1 MSENKAADQQK
12 KSISDKELDVLNFWK
27 SNDIFEKSLEKEV
40 DGVRKQNFSFYD
52 GPPFATGVP
61 HHGHILAGTMK
72 DIIPRYRTMK
82 GDYVRR
88 VWGWDCHGLPIENL
102 IEKELNLN
110 HKKEIEEYGL
120 DKFNQAC
127 FDSVLRY
134 EKEWKE
140 IVPRVGR
147 WVDMNHPYKTMDA
160 SYTESIWWSWKELFE
175 RGLAYEGYKVMH
187 ICPRCE
193 TTLAQ
198 SEVAQGYKDVTDIS
212 LTAKFELVDEP
223 GTFLLAWT
231 TTPWTLPG
239 NTALAVNLDADYV
252 KVSYFDMD
260 MSAVRVRDVKHG
272 EPSIIDPIT
281 INSGIVIL
289 AKDTLEKVL
298 KGKQF
303 EIIEEVKGSDL
314 VGKKYIPVF
323 DYYKN
328 AEISNRQNIY
338 KVWAGDFVTLD
349 TGTGIVHIA
358 PAFGTDDMNLAKANQ
373 IPVIHHVKMDGQFTK
388 EVEDFQG
395 VYVKKLGDTQSTDIE
410 IIKNLAHR
418 GKLFSKEKIVHSYPH
433 CWRCDTPLLNYAT
446 SSWFVNVLKIKSKV
460 LEANKEVRWVPEH
473 IQEGRFGK
481 WLENAHDWAV
491 SRSRYWGAPI
501 PVWKSPDGDIKII
514 GSFNELREYLPE
526 AKNTYYGIR
535 HGQSKSNVRNV
546 LDTSGDPENHLTQ
559 KGVAEATSLSAEI
572 QSLGITRIISSPFV
586 RTLKTA
592 KIVSDKIGV
601 PVEIDERL
609 RESNLGDWDGK
620 TVEEL
625 YFDNKEFGTNLAFA
639 PKNGESHLDIR
650 KRVMNVLF
658 DCEKKYQGEKV
669 LIVTHGGPLWMLLT
683 GAKMLNES
691 ETFSFV
697 GANRDSHIGGHGLP
711 NAGLNK
717 IDFKPFPNRDGV
729 LDVHRPFIDE
739 VKLTINGKE
748 YKRIPDV
755 FDCWYESGSMPYA
768 EIHYPFENKQL
779 FDDMY
784 PADWIGEGLDQT
796 RGWFYSL
803 MILGVALFGASPY
816 KNVIVNG
823 LVLAA
828 DGQKMSKSKKNFT
841 DPLEIVQKYGADTLR
856 LYLVSSPLVEAE
868 NTNFVDKEL
877 EEMHRRIFV
886 RLENVLAFYEMF
898 KDEIESR
905 IDAQTSANV
914 LDQWIINR
922 LYQVIDTA
930 TSGLD
935 SFELDTAA
943 RPFDAFVDDL
953 SVWYVRRSRE
963 RLKGETGDED
973 RVAALST
980 LEFVLQEFAKV
991 FAPFAPFVSDRVY
1004 RSTNGNKQSVH
1015 LDTWPKKKSV
1025 DEDSIEEMKRVRE
1038 VVSKGLDARVKNKI
1052 KVRQPLSSLTTGVK
1066 IKKEYL
1072 HLIEDEVNVKE
1083 VSFNF
1088 DLNNDVVLDLTITE
1102 ELKQEGD
1109 VRELIRAVQDLRKSA
1124 GLTPNNQ
1131 ATLTFSGDERV
1142 KAFIESVREIIMR
1155 ACVLSDI
1162 RFDSTIEAEEILLS
1176 DYSLKVTLA

>member
-1 MSENKAADQQK
+1 MSENKATDQQK
-12 KSISDKELDVLNFWK
+12 KSISEKELDVLQFW
-27 SNDIFEKSLEKEV
+27 NDKGVFEKSLEKEV
-40 DGVRKQNFSFYD
+40 NGVRKQNFTFYD
-52 GPPFATGVP
+52 GPPFATGLP

-82 GDYVRR
+82 GEYVRR
-88 VWGWDCHGLPIENL
+88 VWGWDCHGLPVENL
-102 IEKELNLN
+102 IEKQFNLN

-134 EKEWKE
+134 EKEWKS

-147 WVDMNHPYKTMDA
+147 WVDMEHAYKTMDA

-175 RGLAYEGYKVMH
+175 KGLAYEGHKVMH

-198 SEVAQGYKDVTDIS
+198 SEVALAYKDVTDIS

-239 NTALAVNLDADYV
+239 NTALAVNLDANYV

-314 VGKKYIPVF
+314 VGKKYVPVF

-328 AEISNRQNIY
+328 AEISNKENIY

-358 PAFGTDDMNLAKANQ
+358 PAFGSDDMNLAKANK

-395 VYVKKLGDTQSTDIE
+395 LYVKKVNDTQSTDIE

-446 SSWFVNVLKIKSKV
+446 SSWFVNVLKIKDKV
-460 LEANKEVRWVPEH
+460 LEANQGVSWVPEH
-473 IQEGRFGK
+473 IKEGRFGK

-501 PVWKSPDGDIKII
+501 PVWKSEDGDVKII
-514 GSFNELREYLPE
+514 GSFKELREYLPE
-526 AKNTYYGIR
+526 AKNTYYAIR
-535 HGQSKSNVRNV
+535 HGESISNTKNV
-546 LDTSGDPENHLTQ
+546 LDNGTDAENVLTEKGRDQVISAFADLQAKGITKIITSPVIRAQETASMIA
-559 KGVAEATSLSAEI
+559 AE
-572 QSLGITRIISSPFV
+572 LGISFEV
-586 RTLKTA
+586 
-592 KIVSDKIGV
+592 D
-601 PVEIDERL
+601 DRL
-609 RESNLGDWDGK
+609 REFDHGVWDGK
-620 TVEEL
+620 SIDQFYKDNPGLQTIFNYQIPGAESRAEVRARMLQTLFACEE
-625 YFDNKEFGTNLAFA
+625 
-639 PKNGESHLDIR
+639 
-650 KRVMNVLF
+650 
-658 DCEKKYQGEKV
+658 KYQGEKV
-669 LIVTHGGPLWMLLT
+669 LIVTHGGPLWTLLT
-683 GAKMLNES
+683 GAKMLSDS

-697 GANRDSHIGGHGLP
+697 GDGDDVNIGGHTLL
-711 NAGLNK
+711 NAK
-717 IDFKPFPNRDGV
+717 VYHVDFKPFPNRDGV

-748 YKRIPDV
+748 YKRILDV

-768 EIHYPFENKQL
+768 EIHYPFEDKEL
-779 FDDMY
+779 FDSRL

-803 MILGVALFGASPY
+803 MILGVALFGKAPY

-828 DGQKMSKSKKNFT
+828 DGQKMSKSKSNFT
-841 DPLEIVQKYGADTLR
+841 DPLELVQKYGADTLR
-856 LYLVSSPLVEAE
+856 LYLVSSPLVQAE
-868 NTNFVDKEL
+868 NTNFVDKEV

-898 KDEIESR
+898 KGEIITR
-905 IDAQTSANV
+905 IKPEDSKNV
-914 LDQWIINR
+914 LDLWIMNR
-922 LYQVIDTA
+922 LHRVIAQVTK
-930 TSGLD
+930 GLD
-935 SFELDTAA
+935 SFELDVAA

-963 RLKGETGDED
+963 RLKGDNGEED
-973 RVAALST
+973 RVATLSV
-980 LEFVLQEFAKV
+980 LEAVLREFSKV
-991 FAPFAPFVSDRVY
+991 FAPFAPFISERVY
-1004 RSTNGNKQSVH
+1004 RVTEGQKESVH
-1015 LDTWPKKKSV
+1015 LESWPTGGSV
-1025 DEDSIEEMKRVRE
+1025 DENSIEEMKRVRDI
-1038 VVSKGLDARVKNKI
+1038 VSKGLDARVKNKI
-1052 KVRQPLSSLTTGVK
+1052 KVRQPLSSLTIGTK
-1066 IKKEYL
+1066 IKTDYL
-1072 HLIEDEVNVKE
+1072 HLIEDEINVKE
-1083 VSFNF
+1083 IIFDVTLNDDVLL
-1088 DLNNDVVLDLTITE
+1088 DLNITE
-1102 ELKQEGD
+1102 SLKKEGD
-1109 VRELIRAVQDLRKSA
+1109 TRELIRAVQDLRKSA
-1124 GLTPNNQ
+1124 GLTPSNE
-1131 ATLTFSGDERV
+1131 AVLMFSGNQEVQTFVEDV
-1142 KAFIESVREIIMR
+1142 KSSLMQ
-1155 ACVLSDI
+1155 ACVLSKID
-1162 RFDSTIEAEEILLS
+1162 FDLGLDGEAVQVV
-1176 DYSLKVTLA
+1176 DYSIKLKLL